1 MTEQAMDEGDRRQ
14 QDTTEQEM
22 EAVWMEENDEK
33 RKQDRKDMKQ
43 ESDAAR
49 DKDGQEEDKLM
60 AEMQIGMFL
69 FKAERGMSTHEDVE
83 AVKQALRLF
92 GVTV

>member
-14 QDTTEQEM
+14 QDTTEQEAW
-22 EAVWMEENDEK
+22 EA
-33 RKQDRKDMKQ
+33 
-43 ESDAAR
+43 
-49 DKDGQEEDKLM
+49 DKAK
-60 AEMQIGMFL
+60 AEMQINFFL

-92 GVTV
+92 GVNV

>member
-14 QDTTEQEM
+14 QDPTDQEM
-22 EAVWMEENDEK
+22 AAVWLEENEEK
-33 RKQDRKDMKQ
+33 RKQDRHDMKQ
-43 ESDAAR
+43 EMDEAR

-60 AEMQIGMFL
+60 AEMQINFFL
-69 FKAERGMSTHEDVE
+69 FKAEREMSTHEDVE

-92 GVTV
+92 GVNV